1 MLFAACS
8 PSTMALRAAVPM
20 LDKGAVAFYEE
31 PDPALARD
39 AFPAQLKML
48 EGILQNDP
56 GNPRLKRML
65 AEGFGGYAFLF
76 LEETEPER
84 AKGAYL
90 RGRDYALSTLR
101 APLKDLNALTLE
113 EAGKALSSAGPADVE
128 GLFWTGYGWGGW
140 INLSKDTPEAVADL
154 PKVVAIMERVNAL
167 SPGFYFG
174 GAELFLGSYD
184 AARPRMLGGDPAK
197 AKARFEQALAFTEGR
212 FLPAKVLYAQYYAVA
227 TQDADLFKKLL
238 DEVVESKDELP
249 KARLANAV
257 AKLKAK
263 RLLKKTN
270 DLF

>member
-1 MLFAACS
+1 
-8 PSTMALRAAVPM
+8 M
-20 LDKGAVAFYEE
+20 LDKGALAFYEE
-31 PDPALARD
+31 PDPILARD

-56 GNPRLKRML
+56 ANARLKLML

-76 LEETEPER
+76 LEENEPER

-101 APLKDLNALTLE
+101 APLNGLASLTLE
-113 EAGKALSSAGPADVE
+113 DAGKAIEQAGASDLA
-128 GLFWTGYGWGGW
+128 GLFWAGYGWGGW

-154 PKVVAIMERVNAL
+154 PKVVAIMERVNKL
-167 SPGFYFG
+167 FPGYYFG

-197 AKARFEQALAFTEGR
+197 AKVRFEQAVDSTGGR
-212 FLPAKVLYAQYYAVA
+212 FLTAKLLYAQYYAVA
-227 TQDADLFKKLL
+227 TQDEELFKKLL
-238 DEVVESKDELP
+238 GEVVESKDELP

-257 AKLKAK
+257 AKQKAK
-263 RLLKKTN
+263 RLLEKTH